1 MDLRTQKTEEA
12 IRNAFL
18 SLRSKTP
25 LEKITVKNL
34 CEQAR
39 INKSTFYAH
48 YADIYAL
55 SDTLQQEV
63 VDDILAGIADAPTR
77 SADNRDLWTKEIY
90 LSALAHASL
99 TDILFE
105 GRESGKLV
113 TLLDTGVKEIFFERF
128 PELQSDARH
137 RIILSYSVQGAY
149 YAYANNRDIDSDTML
164 RVLED
169 IVSAIN
175 SIYNV

>member
-1 MDLRTQKTEEA
+1 MDLRTKKTEEA
-12 IRNAFL
+12 IRNTFL
-18 SLRSKTP
+18 ALRSKYP
-25 LEKITVKNL
+25 LEKITVKTL

-48 YADIYAL
+48 YADIFAL

-63 VDDILAGIADAPTR
+63 VDDILKSIENSPARTP
-77 SADNRDLWTKEIY
+77 DNRDAWTKEIY
-90 LSALAHASL
+90 LSAMAHASL

-113 TLLDTGVKEIFFERF
+113 MLLDAGVKEIFFKRY
-128 PELQSDARH
+128 PELQNNVRH

-149 YAYANNRDIDSDTML
+149 YAYANNRDIDSDTVL
-164 RVLED
+164 AVLED
-169 IVSAIN
+169 IVSAV
-175 SIYNV
+175 SEIY